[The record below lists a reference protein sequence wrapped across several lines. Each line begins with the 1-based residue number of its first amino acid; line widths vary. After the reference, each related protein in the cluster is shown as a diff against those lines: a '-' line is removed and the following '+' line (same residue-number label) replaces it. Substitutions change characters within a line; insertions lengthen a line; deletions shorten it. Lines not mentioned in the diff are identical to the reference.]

1 MKKIFISFLLLL
13 SISAVSY
20 GEVVNLDGI
29 FQGKNLYVMNPF
41 SSSGVGFCVYE
52 VKVNGQVTTD
62 EINSSAFEIDLS
74 LYQLKLG
81 DKLEVEI
88 KHKENCKPKV
98 LNPEVLKPKST
109 FKTVS
114 IEVTKEGY
122 LNWTTTGE
130 AGELPFDVQQY
141 RWNKWVNVAT
151 VDGKG
156 TPGTNTY
163 KCKVNPHSGNNRF
176 RVRQIDYTKKANYS
190 QDADFRSMTPPIT
203 FEPQKATTVINFSGE
218 TQYEVYDYYGNIV
231 LKGVG
236 NKIDITKLAK
246 GDYFLN
252 YDNSM
257 DTFKKK

>member
-1 MKKIFISFLLLL
+1 MKKILISFLLLVSL
-13 SISAVSY
+13 SAFSTGNVVS
-20 GEVVNLDGI
+20 LDGI

-52 VKVNGQVTTD
+52 VKVNGHVTTD

-74 LYQLKLG
+74 QYQLKLG

-109 FKTVS
+109 FKTLS
-114 IEVTKEGY
+114 IEVTKDGF
-122 LNWTTTGE
+122 LKWTTSGE
-130 AGELPFDVQQY
+130 AGELPYDIQQY
-141 RWNKWVNVAT
+141 RWNKWVKVGT
-151 VDGKG
+151 VKGKG
-156 TPGTNTY
+156 TPGTNSYQY
-163 KCKVNPHSGNNRF
+163 KVYPHSGNNRF
-176 RVRQIDYTKKANYS
+176 RVRQVDYTKKAKYS
-190 QDADFRSMTPPIT
+190 PDANFRSMSPPIT
-203 FEPQKATTVINFSGE
+203 FEPKKATTVINFSGE

-236 NKIDITKLAK
+236 SKIDVSKLAK

-252 YDNSM
+252 FDNTM